1 MTPSHAAAY
10 SPPPEGQRDEK
21 RTKDSRHGR
30 QARSKVPNL
39 AASMCRPLCCKA
51 PCYFSQVQAIF
62 PERVGPLLSGGAL
75 ENVNKP
81 EPFARTVIEALADL
95 ATVL

>member
-1 MTPSHAAAY
+1 MVVKLARR
-10 SPPPEGQRDEK
+10 SPTWR
-21 RTKDSRHGR
+21 R
-30 QARSKVPNL
+30 
-39 AASMCRPLCCKA
+39 LCAGLCAGKA

-62 PERVGPLLSGGAL
+62 PERGGPLLSGGAL

-95 ATVL
+95 ATAL